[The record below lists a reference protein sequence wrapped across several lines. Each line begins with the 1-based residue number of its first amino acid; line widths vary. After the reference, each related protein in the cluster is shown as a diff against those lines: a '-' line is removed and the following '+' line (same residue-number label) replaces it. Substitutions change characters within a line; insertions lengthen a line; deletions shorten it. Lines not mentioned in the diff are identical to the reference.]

1 MSKLNVNFDDL
12 NELSKMFENMQNQA
26 NSFDCNIVIY
36 VDNIKKNLN
45 HFNKEFETNFSLNTT
60 DEEYQEYFNDKYI
73 SFMQEHL
80 IDNFNYKNHFNDVYV
95 GYAHID

>member
-1 MSKLNVNFDDL
+1 MSKLNVNFDGL

-26 NSFDCNIVIY
+26 NSFDCNITIY
-36 VDNIKKNLN
+36 VDNIKKNLD

-60 DEEYQEYFNDKYI
+60 DEEYQDYFNDKYI

-80 IDNFNYKNHFNDVYV
+80 IDDFNYKNHFNDVYV